1 MCLFLQKGGDA
12 MFAKFVGTKDF
23 YRRTIAIALPI
34 MLQQGVT
41 NFVGLLDNIMVGQ
54 LNQAAIDG
62 VAIANQ
68 LMFIVMFALMGGLA
82 GPGIFLAQFKGA
94 NDQEGLRN
102 SFRIK
107 ALFALIIGSL
117 FILVYSLYGSQFV
130 AAYLPESPD
139 AIQLSM
145 DYLSVML
152 IGIVPLML
160 IQLYATSFRE
170 IGQTKIP
177 MKVGL
182 VSILI
187 NLGLNYVLI
196 FGHFGFPALGVVG
209 AAIATVIARSVEAVL
224 LVFVAHHQKY
234 SFAEGAYSQ
243 FVIPSKLM
251 SRILKKG
258 LPLFANEVLWTVG
271 SSMLVFAYSIRG
283 GGTVAAL
290 TISGTASNLFY
301 VTFAGLAAGTAVMVG
316 NELGANRLK
325 EAEENAWKLIAFGVV
340 IALGSGVLL
349 ALLSS
354 FIPLI
359 YNVDES
365 VRLLATQFML
375 VIAIFLPVFMINV
388 GCFFVLRAGG
398 ATYSTFL
405 FDSGFM
411 WLIAVPLALLLSTLT
426 SISIVWVYFLVQ
438 GSDLIKTFIGVHLVR
453 KKHWIRNLASSSHEI

>member
-1 MCLFLQKGGDA
+1 

-209 AAIATVIARSVEAVL
+209 AAIAKVIARSVEAVL